1 MARPDEIFG
10 ECGDYYSIGIAIG
23 GDYDHSGVPGA
34 TPDGGGVPPYHPVT
48 HEVHYVMPNM
58 DGHTRQ
64 DGTMPDH
71 GPPSQTA
78 KVANIH
84 PWSTTTVDLTHFLW
98 TTHRERGGI

>member
-1 MARPDEIFG
+1 MPD
-10 ECGDYYSIGIAIG
+10 
-23 GDYDHSGVPGA
+23 
-34 TPDGGGVPPYHPVT
+34 
-48 HEVHYVMPNM
+48 M

-84 PWSTTTVDLTHFLW
+84 PSSTTTVDFNTSLSMDNPSCEGWDMTVPAV
-98 TTHRERGGI
+98 RGCPRHSGGAVGTINIVTNDPEATRAPEIPLRPKNKKTYKILDIV